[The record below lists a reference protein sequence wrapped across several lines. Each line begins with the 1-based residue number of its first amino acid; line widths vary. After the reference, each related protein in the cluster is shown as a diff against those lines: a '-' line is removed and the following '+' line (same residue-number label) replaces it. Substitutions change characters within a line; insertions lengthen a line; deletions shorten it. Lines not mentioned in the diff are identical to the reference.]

1 MKRLLQIVLAAVMT
15 AGCARE
21 VELHRVSPDDR
32 ETNTAALMTSGDR
45 VFNGPRNFLSSH
57 LLNDEFER
65 DPDAV
70 IHRICGEFMETHDRR
85 RLEVLVQLSYRL
97 GLKKSDDDPGA
108 GLKYFVASAYFS
120 YVFLFDRSLPE
131 PSSKFDPV
139 YFMVSR
145 YYKYSLLHI
154 FEYLK
159 ANNLLD
165 SSSYTLP
172 DVVGP
177 GFFMLAP
184 ENPLPKPLFSYSTVE
199 PCDDYRVENLLV
211 SAQGF
216 GLGLPLAATNDMAE
230 LKDDGSHIF
239 ASSATPVTMILDFP
253 APDRAQLRF
262 FPTLK
267 TRTAEVSGIETPLE
281 VDISTP
287 LAVATLRG
295 SFWEDLR
302 SMLDPDRIKGRAGL
316 YMIGDYN
323 PDKIPVVFVHGL
335 MSSPR
340 TWLQMVNYLLSD
352 RRIADNYQ
360 FMFYYYS
367 TGQPVLYSA
376 CMLRRELNELYRRYG
391 DYPKFKQMVIVGHSM
406 GGLLT
411 DICDKNAGRD
421 FADGLFKGHFSEVE
435 AAATPEQKR
444 FIDNMVMFS
453 RPEYLSRVVFMAVPH
468 RGSDMARWNI
478 ARWGADLIRVPTAL
492 VEQVGKKIDALL
504 VSVSLSENQN
514 PVYIATGIDN
524 LDPDNQ
530 MLKSLEALPYDPA
543 VPCHSIIGNR
553 EQAGVPAGSD
563 GIVPYWSSH
572 IDNAVS
578 ERVFKSGH
586 SVQQTAPAIEELR
599 RILLLHLAECGNQ
612 Q

>member
-1 MKRLLQIVLAAVMT
+1 MNDEKTAEDRAGGRIV
-15 AGCARE
+15 G
-21 VELHRVSPDDR
+21 
-32 ETNTAALMTSGDR
+32 R
-45 VFNGPRNFLSSH
+45 VFSGSRNFLSSH

-65 DPDAV
+65 APDAV
-70 IHRICGEFMETHDRR
+70 IRRICDEFMETHDRR
-85 RLEVLVQLSYRL
+85 RLEVLVQLTYRL
-97 GLKKSDDDPGA
+97 GLERSDGSGA

-120 YVFLFDRSLPE
+120 YIFLFDQSLPE

-159 ANNLLD
+159 DNNLLD
-165 SSSYTLP
+165 SAGYTLP

-177 GFFMLAP
+177 GFFVLAP

-199 PCDDYRVENLLV
+199 PCDDYRVDNLLV
-211 SAQGF
+211 SAQSF
-216 GLGLPLAATNDMAE
+216 GLGLPLAATNNMSE

-239 ASSATPVTMILDFP
+239 ASSANPVTMILDFP
-253 APDRAQLRF
+253 APNRAQLRF
-262 FPTLK
+262 FQTMK
-267 TRTAEVSGIETPLE
+267 TRTAEVAGTQTPLE
-281 VDISTP
+281 TDISTP

-295 SFWEDLR
+295 SFWNDLL
-302 SMLDPDRIKGRAGL
+302 SMLDPDRIEARSGL

-376 CMLRRELNELYRRYG
+376 CMLREELDELYRRYG
-391 DYPKFKQMVIVGHSM
+391 NSPKFKYMVIVGHSM

-411 DICDKNAGRD
+411 DICDKNSNRE
-421 FADGLFKGHFSEVE
+421 FANSMLKGHLEEVE
-435 AAATPEQKR
+435 KAVTTPEQKQ
-444 FIDNMVMFS
+444 FIESMLLFS

-468 RGSDMARWNI
+468 RGSDMAQWDI
-478 ARWGADLIRVPTAL
+478 ARWGADLIRMPTAMIGQIGKHLDAVL
-492 VEQVGKKIDALL
+492 VTI
-504 VSVSLSENQN
+504 SLKENN
-514 PVYIATGIDN
+514 DPIYIASGIDN

-530 MLKSLEALPYDPA
+530 TLKLLEALPYDPA

-578 ERVFKSGH
+578 EMVVKSGH

-599 RILLLHLAECGNQ
+599 RILLLHLVACGILQ
-612 Q
+612 